1 MRVVA
6 FLLVL
11 VSVSGFSVPQLNN
24 FCTLNVHPRPPSTS
38 HRKSCHIALFS
49 AAGNSGDVE
58 EENNDGFITK
68 EMFMRDMLADPQVKR
83 KKRNGRYR
91 TMDNRDSLPFVVQV
105 QTPDPYTSND
115 EIKNEARKNTKKAA
129 RKNGGGGE
137 VRKNLVGM
145 NAPGT
150 KDGIASSVY
159 SRKADG
165 SLHRVLGEFKL
176 DKNTNCGDLIEV
188 GDREFE
194 VQKARCQYKYAG
206 GKRFVMV
213 RKILEVKEVTRIAE
227 ENFLK
232 RQFQKSKSEDDSFPP
247 LE

>member
-1 MRVVA
+1 MRVFLSLSA
-6 FLLVL
+6 F
-11 VSVSGFSVPQLNN
+11 SFASGLIMPQQTA
-24 FCTLNVHPRPPSTS
+24 CIWSSRPSTS
-38 HRKSCHIALFS
+38 SPRDTRAFVLSSIA
-49 AAGNSGDVE
+49 GKNDGVDD
-58 EENNDGFITK
+58 EENDGPVTK
-68 EMFMRDMLADPQVKR
+68 EMLMRDMLSDPQVKR
-83 KKRNGRYR
+83 KKKNGRYR

-105 QTPDPYTSND
+105 STPDPYTSN
-115 EIKNEARKNTKKAA
+115 EKMKKEARKNTKKAA
-129 RKNGGGGE
+129 KKKGGVSGK
-137 VRKNLVGM
+137 VRRNLVGM
-145 NAPGT
+145 DTAGT
-150 KDGIASSVY
+150 KDGIASSIY
-159 SRKADG
+159 SRKTDG

-232 RQFQKSKSEDDSFPP
+232 RQFQKSKSGDDSAPS